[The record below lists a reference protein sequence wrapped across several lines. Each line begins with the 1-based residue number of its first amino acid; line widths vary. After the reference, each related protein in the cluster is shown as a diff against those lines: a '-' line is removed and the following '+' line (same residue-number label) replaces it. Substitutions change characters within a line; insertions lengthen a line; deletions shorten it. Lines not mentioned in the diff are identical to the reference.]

1 MMLNSEKCHYMCI
14 RKNCADD
21 TFLHNDKKFKN
32 SKEKTILGVII
43 DNKLTFDSHINKIFN
58 KAGQKLSE
66 PSRISAFID
75 LNKRQI
81 LYQSMI
87 KSQFSYCPL
96 ISLFCS
102 RKSNSL
108 QKIKNWKFETC
119 PVVYAKLF
127 KNILVLSNFNYL
139 FVCLFICFFVY
150 LFFFVVCF
158 FCLES
163 LFILFYCI
171 FYTACFIVVATFLQF
186 PIL

>member
-43 DNKLTFDSHINKIFN
+43 DNKVTFDSHINKIFN

-66 PSRISAFID
+66 PSRILAFID

-108 QKIKNWKFETC
+108 INKIRERSLRIVTNHKNSNFEG
-119 PVVYAKLF
+119 LF
-127 KNILVLSNFNYL
+127 KSNNEITVHQRNLQVLVTEVFKIINGLSQPIMDRFLYFAKRL
-139 FVCLFICFFVY
+139 I
-150 LFFFVVCF
+150 
-158 FCLES
+158 
-163 LFILFYCI
+163 I
-171 FYTACFIVVATFLQF
+171 FEIFR
-186 PIL
+186 